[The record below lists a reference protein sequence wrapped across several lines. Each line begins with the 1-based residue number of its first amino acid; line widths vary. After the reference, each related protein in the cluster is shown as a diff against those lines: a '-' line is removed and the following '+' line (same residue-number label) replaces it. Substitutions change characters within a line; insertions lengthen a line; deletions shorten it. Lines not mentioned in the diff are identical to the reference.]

1 MHVAEKLNA
10 IKIKKLKSAGRYGDG
25 RGLWLHIGPSGGKS
39 WVFRFMLA
47 GKSREMGLGTLDA
60 LTLADARDAAR
71 AARKLVASGLDPIE
85 SRRAEAAVRTDT
97 SIPFEDAA
105 EQYITSHQAS
115 WKNEKHRDQWRSTLK
130 TYAYPVFGKTMVSAI
145 DTALVLKVIQP
156 IWNEK
161 PETASRIRQRIE
173 RILDWSKVRG
183 FRSGENP
190 ARWKGHLDQLLPM
203 TSKIRRVRHHPAM
216 PHAELPEFMQELREQ
231 EFISARA
238 LEFTILNASRTGE
251 AIGAQWSEFNFA
263 TKIWTIPGERM
274 KAGREHRVP
283 LCDRSLE
290 ILAALPRESEFVF
303 PGAKPKQPLS
313 NMAMAELLKGMKHE
327 FTVHGFRSTFRDW
340 ADERT
345 NYPREIIEAS
355 LAHVNKNKTEAAY
368 KRGDSL
374 EKRRRLMREWEN
386 FCAMPV
392 QKSEPIVQMR
402 QVNR

>member
-1 MHVAEKLNA
+1 
-10 IKIKKLKSAGRYGDG
+10 
-25 RGLWLHIGPSGGKS
+25 
-39 WVFRFMLA
+39 
-47 GKSREMGLGTLDA
+47 
-60 LTLADARDAAR
+60 
-71 AARKLVASGLDPIE
+71 
-85 SRRAEAAVRTDT
+85 
-97 SIPFEDAA
+97 
-105 EQYITSHQAS
+105 
-115 WKNEKHRDQWRSTLK
+115 
-130 TYAYPVFGKTMVSAI
+130 MVSAI

-216 PHAELPEFMQELREQ
+216 PYAELPEFMRELREQ

-251 AIGAQWSEFNFA
+251 VISAQWSEFNFA
-263 TKIWTIPGERM
+263 TKIWVIPGERM

-303 PGAKPKQPLS
+303 PGAKEKQPLS
-313 NMAMAELLKGMKHE
+313 NMAMAELLKDMKPGL
-327 FTVHGFRSTFRDW
+327 TVHGFRSTFRDW

-345 NYPREIIEAS
+345 NYQREIIETS

-374 EKRRRLMREWEN
+374 EKRHRLMREWER
-386 FCAMPV
+386 FCT
-392 QKSEPIVQMR
+392 KSAL
-402 QVNR
+402 VNPLRRAG